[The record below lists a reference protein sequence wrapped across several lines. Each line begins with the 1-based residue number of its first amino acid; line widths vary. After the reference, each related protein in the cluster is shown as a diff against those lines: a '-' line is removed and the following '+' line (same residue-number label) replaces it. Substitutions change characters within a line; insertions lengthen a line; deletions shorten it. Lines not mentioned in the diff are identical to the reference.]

1 MKPSG
6 KFVQIWKIVSQL
18 VSIHPANIYGW
29 SRNVFFSDQDIF
41 TCAFADKFPAH
52 GPEFFVVVT
61 LGGHKGLII
70 FYGRNQ
76 VRPAVYA
83 HFKSST

>member
-1 MKPSG
+1 MADHAMCS
-6 KFVQIWKIVSQL
+6 FLTRTFSL
-18 VSIHPANIYGW
+18 VHD
-29 SRNVFFSDQDIF
+29 V
-41 TCAFADKFPAH
+41 DKCPAH

-70 FYGRNQ
+70 FYGRSQ
-76 VRPAVYA
+76 VRSVVYT